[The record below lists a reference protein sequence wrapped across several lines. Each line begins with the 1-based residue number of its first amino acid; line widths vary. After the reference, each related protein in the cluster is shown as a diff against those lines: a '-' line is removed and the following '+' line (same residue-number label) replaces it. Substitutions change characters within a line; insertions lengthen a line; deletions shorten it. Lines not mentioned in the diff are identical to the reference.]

1 MMDDGWS
8 MFYATTAAEAID
20 SKLPLRPPRALNCG
34 MALKR
39 QETDHG
45 KRKTKVPGCAT
56 VVGTWLTRSLP
67 VVMSMSLDDGAPQ
80 PSPNGDN
87 NIMQYIE

>member
-1 MMDDGWS
+1 MSDKPTSLFQPSSLFHRDASVMDDGS
-8 MFYATTAAEAID
+8 MFYATAAEAID

-45 KRKTKVPGCAT
+45 KRKTKVPGPL
-56 VVGTWLTRSLP
+56 WLTR
-67 VVMSMSLDDGAPQ
+67 G
-80 PSPNGDN
+80 
-87 NIMQYIE
+87 

>member
-1 MMDDGWS
+1 MHFSDEFNSCFTMGGACPH
-8 MFYATTAAEAID
+8 ATTAAAAEAID

-45 KRKTKVPGCAT
+45 KRKTKV
-56 VVGTWLTRSLP
+56 
-67 VVMSMSLDDGAPQ
+67 
-80 PSPNGDN
+80 
-87 NIMQYIE
+87 